1 MRIYLKRVKE
11 QYSLKEVYIQCTYR
25 YNEVYKDSI
34 IQELYNKVVYL
45 KDGSEKGVDKEWGSE

>member
-34 IQELYNKVVYL
+34 I
-45 KDGSEKGVDKEWGSE
+45 